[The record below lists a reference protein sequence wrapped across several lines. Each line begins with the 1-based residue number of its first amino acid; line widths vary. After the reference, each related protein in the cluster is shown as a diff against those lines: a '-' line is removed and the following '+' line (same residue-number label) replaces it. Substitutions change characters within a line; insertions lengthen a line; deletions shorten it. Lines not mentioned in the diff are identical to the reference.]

1 MLSCNIGNYLIKH
14 QSQRHMIM
22 EIIVM
27 IKAVIMAVLIMKI
40 GIIIMLQNIFV
51 IVIKSLVLYNT

>member
-14 QSQRHMIM
+14 QSQRHIIM

-51 IVIKSLVLYNT
+51 IVIKSLVSYNT

>member
-51 IVIKSLVLYNT
+51 IVIKSLVSYNT